1 MHGSPSRALHI
12 FGDKNLF
19 LIVEYD
25 FSRDRLLDT
34 MKYKSW
40 NYNLIS
46 PKVLMNHLAMNT
58 LWQMNHPRRK
68 LMPGPPRLPSTTKQR
83 GTLPIATWLCNE
95 DLGLGEVRQP

>member
-46 PKVLMNHLAMNT
+46 PKVLMNHLAMN
-58 LWQMNHPRRK
+58 LSLIH
-68 LMPGPPRLPSTTKQR
+68 
-83 GTLPIATWLCNE
+83 I
-95 DLGLGEVRQP
+95 